1 MKPTTYYL
9 ISYLFTFLFTY
20 VSCLFTFWV
29 CLFTFLHFFA
39 WILVIFVEERYSSR
53 DLFFVVTSKMP
64 NRHVPQ
70 INQATAE
77 LHRNC
82 RATVRPQRNWPQQSS
97 DGKMMRA
104 ASLTFKEIL
113 AFFGHKDAYPEMWFL
128 PPFLNRLFGFRIVVI
143 FWNVENVLPI
153 ENRCQ
158 STW

>member
-1 MKPTTYYL
+1 MKPTTYFKDFCFYQLFVYFYVYL
-9 ISYLFTFLFTY
+9 CQLFVYL
-20 VSCLFTFWV
+20 FWV
-29 CLFTFLHFFA
+29 C
-39 WILVIFVEERYSSR
+39 FVEERHISR

-104 ASLTFKEIL
+104 ASLTFKKSW
-113 AFFGHKDAYPEMWFL
+113 HFL
-128 PPFLNRLFGFRIVVI
+128 DTKMHIRKCGVLPLFLTGLFGFRIVVI

>member
-1 MKPTTYYL
+1 MKLSMKHASPAAPYTGVWKHCCKTFCYLMDETYCL
-9 ISYLFTFLFTY
+9 LQILLSFISYLFTFL
-20 VSCLFTFWV
+20 V
-29 CLFTFLHFFA
+29 CLFSFLQFFA
-39 WILVIFVEERYSSR
+39 WFLVIFVEERYISR

-113 AFFGHKDAYPEMWFL
+113 AFFGHKDAYPEMWF
-128 PPFLNRLFGFRIVVI
+128 FAFF
-143 FWNVENVLPI
+143 
-153 ENRCQ
+153 
-158 STW
+158 SY

>member
-1 MKPTTYYL
+1 MKPTAYCKYF
-9 ISYLFTFLFTY
+9 YLFFQLFVY
-20 VSCLFTFWV
+20 FFVYLCQLFVYFFGFV
-29 CLFTFLHFFA
+29 CLHFY
-39 WILVIFVEERYSSR
+39 IFCMIFKEERYISR

-113 AFFGHKDAYPEMWFL
+113 AYFGHKDAYPEMWF
-128 PPFLNRLFGFRIVVI
+128 FASF
-143 FWNVENVLPI
+143 
-153 ENRCQ
+153 
-158 STW
+158 S